1 MTWFGIC
8 LVYIRFHAGMK
19 AQGLNRRDLPYASP
33 LQPYAAWYG
42 LFMCFIVCFVRPSPL
57 SHHPTC
63 MLTYA
68 RRLQFS
74 GWAVFLKDSWD
85 TATFVTNYLPLILFP
100 ILYIGAKL
108 WKRTPMHRPED
119 MDFVTGLK
127 EIEADSYVAPSSP
140 SHENIAC
147 LLYTRTTGTTSP
159 HQGIG

>member
-1 MTWFGIC
+1 M
-8 LVYIRFHAGMK
+8 
-19 AQGLNRRDLPYASP
+19 
-33 LQPYAAWYG
+33 
-42 LFMCFIVCFVRPSPL
+42 
-57 SHHPTC
+57 
-63 MLTYA
+63 
-68 RRLQFS
+68 
-74 GWAVFLKDSWD
+74 FLKDSWD

-119 MDFVTGLK
+119 MDFITGLK

-147 LLYTRTTGTTSP
+147 LLYTPTTGTTSP